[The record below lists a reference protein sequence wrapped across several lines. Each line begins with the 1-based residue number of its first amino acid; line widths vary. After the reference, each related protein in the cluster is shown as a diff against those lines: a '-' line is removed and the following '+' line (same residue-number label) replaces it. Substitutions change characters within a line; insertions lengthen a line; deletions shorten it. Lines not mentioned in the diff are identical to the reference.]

1 MDVFALRAVALD
13 FFGGSLQYLVSV
25 RPKAEDW
32 DVRILEFFFIAR
44 VNIKSVDRQERE
56 RDTGTYSSTR
66 AVRLDAVGLDAVA
79 LYFFGGVLR

>member
-44 VNIKSVDRQERE
+44 VNIKSVERQE
-56 RDTGTYSSTR
+56 
-66 AVRLDAVGLDAVA
+66 
-79 LYFFGGVLR
+79 